1 MIRYASGSTGL
12 QAWLTQAQAH
22 WLESSGP
29 HQTACQ
35 GSPANEVELPVILTQ
50 LKLSWVP
57 ITHRLDAQRT
67 CQDDADWLR

>member
-22 WLESSGP
+22 WLESSWP

-35 GSPANEVELPVILTQ
+35 GSPANEVELRVIGTQFNAAQ
-50 LKLSWVP
+50 LKLGPNHTQTGSP
-57 ITHRLDAQRT
+57 AYMSRR
-67 CQDDADWLR
+67 C